1 MKKISEMD
9 NREIRELIET
19 HTIIDDMT
27 QDEFDRW
34 DEYIGKRDYDYDND
48 RCYLIYEL
56 TKAKF
61 AGTDSERANKII
73 SLINDFDDAKALSG
87 VLVDMGTYMEVDVEL
102 PQDSIIEEYDGMDG
116 YIYAAQL
123 EFAYNLLGDYA
134 PDEELINCF
143 KDDYYGIR

>member
-19 HTIIDDMT
+19 HTIVDDMT

-34 DEYIGKRDYDYDND
+34 DSRIGKRDYDYDND
-48 RCYLIYEL
+48 RRYLINEL
-56 TKAKF
+56 VKAKF
-61 AGTDSERANKII
+61 AGTDSERANKILGI
-73 SLINDFDDAKALSG
+73 INDLDDAKALSD

-143 KDDYYGIR
+143 KDGYFGLR

>member
-1 MKKISEMD
+1 MD

-27 QDEFDRW
+27 QNEFDRW
-34 DEYIGKRDYDYDND
+34 DDHIGKRDYDHDND
-48 RCYLIYEL
+48 RRDLIEEL
-56 TKAKF
+56 IKAKF
-61 AGTDSERANKII
+61 AGTDNERANRILGII
-73 SLINDFDDAKALSG
+73 KDLDDAKALSD

-102 PQDSIIEEYDGMDG
+102 PQDSIIEDYNGMDG
-116 YIYAAQL
+116 YVCAAQL

-143 KDDYYGIR
+143 KDDFRGIP

>member
-34 DEYIGKRDYDYDND
+34 DDHIGKRDYDYDNY
-48 RCYLIYEL
+48 RRYLIYEL
-56 TKAKF
+56 TQAKF

-73 SLINDFDDAKALSG
+73 GLINDFDDAKALADE
-87 VLVDMGTYMEVDVEL
+87 LVDMGTYSEVDVEL
-102 PQDSIIEEYDGMDG
+102 PESPIIEEYNGMDA

-134 PDEELINCF
+134 PDEELIACF
-143 KDDYYGIR
+143 ADDYCGIR

>member
-34 DEYIGKRDYDYDND
+34 DDHIGKRDYDYDND
-48 RCYLIYEL
+48 RRDLIDEL
-56 TKAKF
+56 IKAKF
-61 AGTDSERANKII
+61 VGTENERANRILG
-73 SLINDFDDAKALSG
+73 LIKDIDDAKALSD
-87 VLVDMGTYMEVDVEL
+87 VLVDIGTYMEVDVEL

-134 PDEELINCF
+134 PDEELIKCF
-143 KDDYYGIR
+143 KDDFRGLR